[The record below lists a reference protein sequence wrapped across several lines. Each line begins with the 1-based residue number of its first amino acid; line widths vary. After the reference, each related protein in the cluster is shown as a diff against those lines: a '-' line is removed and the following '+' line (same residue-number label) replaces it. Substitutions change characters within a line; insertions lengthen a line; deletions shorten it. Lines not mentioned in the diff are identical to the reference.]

1 MLRRVV
7 CWLVASAMIVLAW
20 GAQAAPAKKKKST
33 DKKSAARKGSKKRA
47 TAKKGAGKTAASG
60 SASTTSARKSSGT
73 KKSASRGKSSKKAA
87 PRTTWRNR
95 QLTPSSDRYREIQT
109 ALVAKGYLK
118 EDHVTGSW
126 DAASTDALKRF
137 QADQKIDSNGKIN
150 SLSLIA
156 LGLGPKREPLPPGKP
171 TAAPTPEPRP

>member
-1 MLRRVV
+1 MLRRVI

-20 GAQAAPAKKKKST
+20 GAQAAPAKKKST
-33 DKKSAARKGSKKRA
+33 DKKSAARKGSKKRTA
-47 TAKKGAGKTAASG
+47 AKKSAGKTAASG
-60 SASTTSARKSSGT
+60 SASTSARKSSGT
-73 KKSASRGKSSKKAA
+73 KKSTSRSKSSKKGA

-95 QLTPSSDRYREIQT
+95 QLTPSADRYREIQT
-109 ALVAKGYLK
+109 ALAAKGYLK

-171 TAAPTPEPRP
+171 AAAPTPEPRP